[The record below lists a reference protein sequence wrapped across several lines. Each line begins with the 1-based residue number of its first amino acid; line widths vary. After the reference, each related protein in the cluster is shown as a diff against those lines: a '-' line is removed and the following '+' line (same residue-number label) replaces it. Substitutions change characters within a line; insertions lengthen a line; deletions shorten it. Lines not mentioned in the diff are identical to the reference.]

1 MPFFLNGVFLIPTG
15 IILKGLWVKGVGAL
29 GGYLIGQV
37 CVASTKPWVSS
48 ECTFP
53 CEAPAQAASHQV
65 RQRCC
70 WLIPVKSQRNAATKG
85 RDLSSR
91 HAVIPDHVL
100 QIHFSNLPFLCL
112 PSSPQAQAK
121 VAQLPEFPSAQPQL
135 SVTAD
140 QLPVC
145 GTDEPAAEVL
155 SPEAD
160 CSPGEVHTFQQ
171 AWFQLVRTQRCV

>member
-1 MPFFLNGVFLIPTG
+1 MIPTA
-15 IILKGLWVKGVGAL
+15 IILKGLWEKGVGAL
-29 GGYLIGQV
+29 GGYLTGQG
-37 CVASTKPWVSS
+37 CVASAELWVSS

-53 CEAPAQAASHQV
+53 SEAPAHAASHQV
-65 RQRCC
+65 RQRRC
-70 WLIPVKSQRNAATKG
+70 WLMPVKSQKNAAAKS
-85 RDLSSR
+85 RDLSSAF
-91 HAVIPDHVL
+91 AVIPARVL
-100 QIHFSNLPFLCL
+100 HRHFSNLPFLCL

-121 VAQLPEFPSAQPQL
+121 VAQLPEFPPAQPQL
-135 SVTAD
+135 GIPAD

-171 AWFQLVRTQRCV
+171 AWF